1 MSASMALEELNPLS
15 NQLKEL
21 RERALVLRG
30 YL

>member
-1 MSASMALEELNPLS
+1 MALEELNPLTTL
-15 NQLKEL
+15 LKEL

>member
-1 MSASMALEELNPLS
+1 MALEELNPLTT
-15 NQLKEL
+15 QLKEL

>member
-1 MSASMALEELNPLS
+1 MVLEELNPLS
-15 NQLKEL
+15 TRLKEL

>member
-1 MSASMALEELNPLS
+1 LSVTMALEELNPLTT
-15 NQLKEL
+15 QLKEL